1 MTGDDDVGIVPG
13 PLNILAIPGSLP
25 APELFK
31 LGVRRVSIGDS
42 AMLATLGLV
51 ATIAR
56 ELRERGTYTT
66 ISRDFFGF
74 AEVKALFAAPPAPGA
89 PH

>member
-1 MTGDDDVGIVPG
+1 VPG
-13 PLNILAIPGSLP
+13 SLNILAIPRSLP
-25 APELFK
+25 APELFKLGVPELFK

-74 AEVKALFAAPPAPGA
+74 AEVKALFAAQPAPGA